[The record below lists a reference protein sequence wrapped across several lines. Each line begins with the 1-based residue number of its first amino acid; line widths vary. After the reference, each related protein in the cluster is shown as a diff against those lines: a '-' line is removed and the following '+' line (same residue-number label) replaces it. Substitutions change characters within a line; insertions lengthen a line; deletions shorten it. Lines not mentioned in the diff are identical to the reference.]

1 MALTVET
8 GAGVAGAD
16 SYASQE
22 FISSYWSGRSHNAL
36 AATWAGAES
45 AKMDGAAREATA
57 YLDAIYGQFYRGVRA
72 GYLQG
77 LLWPRS
83 RALDDEGMPMPDLP
97 PELMAAVAE
106 LAVRALSGPL
116 STDAEIQGAITSQTV
131 KVDVISESIDY
142 GEGARLEP
150 KYGAI
155 DGILAPILNG
165 SQPGAQPSW
174 NWR

>member
-16 SYASQE
+16 SYASQA
-22 FISSYWSGRSHNAL
+22 FISTYWAARTHNTL
-36 AATWAGAES
+36 AATWAGADS
-45 AKMDGAAREATA
+45 DKMDGAAREATA

-97 PELMAAVAE
+97 PELMVAVAE
-106 LAVRALSGPL
+106 LAARALSAPL
-116 STDAEIQGAITSQTV
+116 ASDAEIHGPITAQTV
-131 KVDVISESIDY
+131 KVDVISESTEY

-165 SQPGAQPSW
+165 AQPGAQPSW